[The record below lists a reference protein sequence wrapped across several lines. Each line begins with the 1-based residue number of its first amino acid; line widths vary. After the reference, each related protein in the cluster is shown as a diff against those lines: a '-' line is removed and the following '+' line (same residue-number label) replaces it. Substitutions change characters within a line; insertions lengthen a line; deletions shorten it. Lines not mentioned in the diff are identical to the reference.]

1 MIGFLKNVTRELK
14 KVTWP
19 KGKELTSYTITVIS
33 TVLFMALFFFLV
45 DLGVSQVIEIFFE

>member
-1 MIGFLKNVTRELK
+1 MIGFFKNVTRELK

-19 KGKELTSYTITVIS
+19 KGKELTSYTVTVIA

-45 DLGVSQVIEIFFE
+45 DLGISQIIEIFFE

>member
-1 MIGFLKNVTRELK
+1 MIGFFKNVTRELK

-19 KGKELTSYTITVIS
+19 KGKELTSYTITVIT

-45 DLGVSQVIEIFFE
+45 DLGISQIIEIFFE